1 MNADYP
7 ANPAAPGSHP
17 FPGVTQ
23 AVPQGA
29 GGPESPTP
37 VAGAPGSRTHS
48 QSGAG
53 GGSTHS
59 GAPSVPAP
67 RPYASPAGTTGAASP
82 ASTPPSAAE
91 ESAPHS
97 TTRHATT
104 TPSTTHS
111 TTPSTTH
118 STTPSTTHSTT
129 QPGTAPV
136 APVRRAS
143 LRTGTQPVSTD
154 SGAKSGDAPESKR
167 FGFFG
172 KKADAKEPSGTTET
186 LRRKGGPRKVRAMMT
201 AIDPW
206 SAMKM
211 SFLTSIA
218 AGIALV
224 VAVSVVW
231 GVLNQMGVF
240 VSIQDQVTT
249 LFDLK
254 SETAIL
260 AYFAYSKIMSGTI
273 LVAVFNAV
281 IVTALGTIGA
291 LIYNVIAK
299 LVGGVYVT
307 LTDD

>member
-29 GGPESPTP
+29 GGPESPSP
-37 VAGAPGSRTHS
+37 VVGAPGPRMHS
-48 QSGAG
+48 QPGTG
-53 GGSTHS
+53 GGTTPS

-67 RPYASPAGTTGAASP
+67 SHYASPASATGAAGSSSSP
-82 ASTPPSAAE
+82 LPAAE
-91 ESAPHS
+91 KSAQHP
-97 TTRHATT
+97 T
-104 TPSTTHS
+104 TPSTSHS
-111 TTPSTTH
+111 TQ
-118 STTPSTTHSTT
+118 HSTT
-129 QPGTAPV
+129 QPSKAPA

-143 LRTGTQPVSTD
+143 LRSGTQPVSTD
-154 SGAKSGDAPESKR
+154 SEAKSADAPESKR

-172 KKADAKEPSGTTET
+172 KKANSGESSGTTET

-218 AGIALV
+218 AGVALV

-240 VSIQDQVTT
+240 VSIQDQVTI
-249 LFDLK
+249 LFDPENKL
-254 SETAIL
+254 EIL
-260 AYFAYSKIMSGTI
+260 QYFDYGKIMSGTI
-273 LVAVFNAV
+273 LVAVFNVV
-281 IVTALGTIGA
+281 ILTALGTISA
-291 LIYNVIAK
+291 IIYDVIAK